1 MDLQVG
7 DIVTLKKQHPCGS
20 KDWEL
25 LRVGMDFRLK
35 CMGCGHQVMLER
47 KAVEK
52 NVRAVKKAEV

>member
-47 KAVEK
+47 KIVEK
-52 NVRAVKKAEV
+52 NVRGIKKA